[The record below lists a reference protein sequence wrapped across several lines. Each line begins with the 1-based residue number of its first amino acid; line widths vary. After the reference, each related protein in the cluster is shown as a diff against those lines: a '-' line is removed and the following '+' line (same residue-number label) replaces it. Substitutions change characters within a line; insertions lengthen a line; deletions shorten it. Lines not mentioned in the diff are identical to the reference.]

1 MCKPSFAYDWNLL
14 VDPLQLLF
22 IKLTK
27 HEGASLGVEH
37 PLGS

>member
-1 MCKPSFAYDWNLL
+1 MCKPLFASDWNLR
-14 VDPLQLLF
+14 VDPFQLLF

-37 PLGS
+37 MDNA